1 MANELIKNYSLD
13 IDFLDY
19 SKNRNVSNNIVYS
32 DADINST
39 FINATLYLQGE
50 IINLTDCVVTVGVKD
65 LDDKSVVNTCEIISA
80 TEGKIKI
87 PFTTS
92 LLPKVGFSKFDIS
105 ITKEDKKIVSP
116 SFAFRVLESVT
127 DDDYYESSPTYDI
140 LITLLSQV
148 QGALDDIN
156 ATAEIVEEL
165 NITISEN
172 EEKRKDNELQRIEN
186 ENQRIVNENIR
197 KSQEEIRQTRF
208 TEKIQEI
215 NILKD
220 KVNTDLAEKISEV
233 DNVLSEKSNIFDEK
247 VATVNSK
254 MLEVDNKLIE
264 VDITVSDK
272 LTQLETDIANT
283 INTKFDEGM
292 QDISTKVDTKLN
304 EATTNKFK
312 EVDNTLLQKLNENT
326 SKIDQKVLETDTVI
340 QNVNDKITE
349 VNQAKDSMRETVD
362 SKISEFDVAKN
373 DMQDSISNSLEDFE
387 QRFSQLENE
396 NPTGEIVAARTSI
409 DGTVKN
415 NLSQRFL
422 YDFDKKVDKIEG
434 KGLSTNDFTDE
445 EKDKLFNLENYIHP
459 DTHNASDIILDNVDV
474 DSCFESNNVNDALKE
489 INNYIKGLE
498 NTVKEL
504 ESQIGVHWHLIN
516 N

>member
-19 SKNRNVSNNIVYS
+19 SKNKNISNNIVYS

-39 FINATLYLQGE
+39 FINATLYLGEE
-50 IINLTDCVVTVGVKD
+50 IIDLADCTVVVGVRD
-65 LDDKSVVNTCEIISA
+65 IDDNSVVNSCEIVNA
-80 TEGKIKI
+80 TEGKIRI

-105 ITKEDKKIVSP
+105 IIKEDKKIVSP

-220 KVNTDLAEKISEV
+220 KVNADLAEKISEV
-233 DNVLSEKSNIFDEK
+233 DSVLSEKSNIFDEK

-264 VDITVSDK
+264 VDTTVSNK

-283 INTKFDEGM
+283 INTK
-292 QDISTKVDTKLN
+292 
-304 EATTNKFK
+304 
-312 EVDNTLLQKLNENT
+312 
-326 SKIDQKVLETDTVI
+326 
-340 QNVNDKITE
+340 
-349 VNQAKDSMRETVD
+349 
-362 SKISEFDVAKN
+362 FDVAKN

-396 NPTGEIVAARTSI
+396 NPTGEIIAARTSI
-409 DGTVKN
+409 DGTVYDTLN
-415 NLSQRFL
+415 QRISA
-422 YDFDKKVDKIEG
+422 IE
-434 KGLSTNDFTDE
+434 TNPYI
-445 EKDKLFNLENYIHP
+445 LFE
-459 DTHNASDIILDNVDV
+459 
-474 DSCFESNNVNDALKE
+474 
-489 INNYIKGLE
+489 
-498 NTVKEL
+498 TVE
-504 ESQIGVHWHLIN
+504 G
-516 N
+516 

>member
-19 SKNRNVSNNIVYS
+19 SKNKNISNNIVYS

-39 FINATLYLQGE
+39 FINATLYLGEE
-50 IINLTDCVVTVGVKD
+50 IIDLADCTVTVGVRD
-65 LDDKSVVNTCEIISA
+65 IDDNSVVNSCEIVNA

-105 ITKEDKKIVSP
+105 IIKEDKKIVSP
-116 SFAFRVLESVT
+116 SFAFRVVESVT
-127 DDDYYESSPTYDI
+127 DDDYYTESPTYDI

-148 QGALDDIN
+148 QGALDDIQ
-156 ATAEIVEEL
+156 ATSEIVEEL
-165 NITISEN
+165 NITVSEN
-172 EEKRKDNELQRIEN
+172 EEKRKSNELQRIED
-186 ENQRIVNENIR
+186 ENQRIISENIR

-208 TEKIQEI
+208 AEKIQEI
-215 NILKD
+215 NNLKD
-220 KVNTDLAEKISEV
+220 SVNADLGEKISEV
-233 DNVLSEKSNIFDEK
+233 DNVLSEKSNLFDEK
-247 VATVNSK
+247 VVIVDSK
-254 MLEVDNKLIE
+254 VLEVNNKLVE
-264 VDITVSDK
+264 VDVTISSK
-272 LTQLETDIANT
+272 LTQLEADISNT
-283 INTKFDEGM
+283 IDTKFDEGM
-292 QDISTKVDTKLN
+292 QDISTRVDSKLN
-304 EATTNKFK
+304 EATTNKFQ
-312 EVDNTLLQKLNENT
+312 EVDDTLLQKLNENT
-326 SKIDQKVLETDTVI
+326 SKIDKKVLETDTVI
-340 QNVNDKITE
+340 QNVNDKIAE
-349 VNQAKDSMRETVD
+349 VNQAKDSMSATVD
-362 SKISEFDVAKN
+362 GKISEFDVTKN
-373 DMQDSISNSLEDFE
+373 NMQNTISNSLENFE

-396 NPTGEIVAARTSI
+396 NPTGEIIAARTSI

-434 KGLSTNDFTDE
+434 KGLSANDFTDE
-445 EKDKLFNLENYIHP
+445 EKAKLFSLENYIHP
-459 DTHNASDIILDNVDV
+459 ETHNASNIILDNVDV